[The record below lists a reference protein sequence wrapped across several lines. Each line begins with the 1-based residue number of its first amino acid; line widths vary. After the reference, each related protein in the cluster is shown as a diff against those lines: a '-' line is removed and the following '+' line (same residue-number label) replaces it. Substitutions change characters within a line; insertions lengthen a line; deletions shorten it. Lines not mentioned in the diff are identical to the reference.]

1 MAQMNIT
8 MLSQQPYGN
17 QFRVGEI
24 LIPNMDAFE
33 NLTEY
38 RQFLEE
44 ANRIPKSGGTYEFR
58 VVRLHGNSKNDGAE
72 VVLSPDFPAYIQV
85 DGSEAR
91 FPERF
96 FLRKEP

>member
-1 MAQMNIT
+1 MTQTNIT

-24 LIPNMDAFE
+24 LVPNMHAFE
-33 NLTEY
+33 ERTEY
-38 RQFLEE
+38 IRFLKK
-44 ANRIPKSGGTYEFR
+44 ANRVPKIGGVYEFK
-58 VVRLHGNSKNDGAE
+58 VVQLHASKKDGDE
-72 VVLSPDFPAYIQV
+72 VVCSPDFPAYIQV